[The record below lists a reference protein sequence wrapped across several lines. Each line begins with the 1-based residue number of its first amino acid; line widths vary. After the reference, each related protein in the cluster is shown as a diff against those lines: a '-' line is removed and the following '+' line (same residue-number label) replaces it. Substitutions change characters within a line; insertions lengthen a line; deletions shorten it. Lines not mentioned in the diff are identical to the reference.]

1 MKTIGTSS
9 RCGLQISEPAVED
22 SEPDTE
28 EPLGNRGGRREPCP
42 QPRTECGLGVQCVVD
57 HRLGFTDNAVKVG
70 LVFEAFGVDLVNRLG
85 A

>member
-28 EPLGNRGGRREPCP
+28 EPLGNKGGRREPCLSLG
-42 QPRTECGLGVQCVVD
+42 RNARLGVQCVVD
-57 HRLGFTDNAVKVG
+57 HRLGFADDAVKVG
-70 LVFEAFGVDLVNRLG
+70 LVCVKLSA
-85 A
+85 